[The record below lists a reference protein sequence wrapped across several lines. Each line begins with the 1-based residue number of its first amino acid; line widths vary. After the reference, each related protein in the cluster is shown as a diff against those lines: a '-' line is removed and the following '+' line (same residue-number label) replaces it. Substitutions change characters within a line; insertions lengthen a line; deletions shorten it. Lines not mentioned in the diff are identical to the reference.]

1 MEFFF
6 VLAIAYNLLMPR
18 INAAG
23 EIYNEGLLWIAFV
36 IAGGVWLVVHVLK
49 SIGLYTMAKKQN
61 MGAKL
66 LWCAFVPF
74 ANTFLMGELGGKFG
88 RNFKHVGLYAMIAEL
103 LYCAACAVYFG
114 MMGFAIMNG
123 MYEKYIQTYTGYDG
137 AVYERYTLVLSGLTP
152 TAERMIE
159 VFYYIQ
165 YIFSF
170 IAPVVCI
177 FLYIVFFRKYAP
189 SSYIW
194 MTVLCAIVP
203 LFIGPLCSRTG
214 SARPWITTRSCAPA
228 TSRSAASSSNIIT
241 SRILTGSRD
250 LTADRTARTAP
261 RTATRTETRTSL
273 RTAPRNGQQ
282 GQPQNGD
289 RTTRSA
295 NFRAAGSAYGS
306 GPGRRLVG
314 RRGRQRQ
321 FQAERLGRVGRRIFQ
336 LSGAAYG

>member
-6 VLAIAYNLLMPR
+6 VLSLLFAVFIPR
-18 INAAG
+18 INQAG

-88 RNFKHVGLYAMIAEL
+88 RNFKHVGLYAMIVEL
-103 LYCAACAVYFG
+103 LYCAACGMYYG
-114 MMGFAIMNG
+114 MMGHVYINGLYADTPIKEVVMQNGIEYTYYAFDYLITTQAIRVINAF
-123 MYEKYIQTYTGYDG
+123 YYVQY
-137 AVYERYTLVLSGLTP
+137 VLS
-152 TAERMIE
+152 
-159 VFYYIQ
+159 
-165 YIFSF
+165 F
-170 IAPVVCI
+170 INLFVSV

-203 LFIGPLCSRTG
+203 LFIGPLVFAYRKRTPVDYDAFMR
-214 SARPWITTRSCAPA
+214 ARYEQIRRQQQQYYNQQNPYGQQGPYGGPYGPNRPPYGNPYGNPNQPPYGAP
-228 TSRSAASSSNIIT
+228 
-241 SRILTGSRD
+241 
-250 LTADRTARTAP
+250 
-261 RTATRTETRTSL
+261 
-273 RTAPRNGQQ
+273 NGQQ

-289 RTTRSA
+289 DDPFGEFSGG
-295 NFRAAGSAYGS
+295 GSAYGS
-306 GPGRRLVG
+306 GQNGQDG
-314 RRGRQRQ
+314 GSSDGNGNSKQN
-321 FQAERLGRVGRRIFQ
+321 G
-336 LSGAAYG
+336 SGGSDDGFFN

>member
-88 RNFKHVGLYAMIAEL
+88 RSFKHVGLYAMIAEL

-123 MYEKYIQTYTGYDG
+123 MYDKSVQEYPGYDG
-137 AVYERYTLVLSGLTP
+137 TVYQSYALVLSGLTA

-170 IAPVVCI
+170 IAPVVSI
-177 FLYIVFFRKYAP
+177 FVYIVFFRKYAP

-203 LFIGPLCSRTG
+203 LFI
-214 SARPWITTRSCAPA
+214 
-228 TSRSAASSSNIIT
+228 
-241 SRILTGSRD
+241 
-250 LTADRTARTAP
+250 
-261 RTATRTETRTSL
+261 
-273 RTAPRNGQQ
+273 
-282 GQPQNGD
+282 
-289 RTTRSA
+289 
-295 NFRAAGSAYGS
+295 
-306 GPGRRLVG
+306 
-314 RRGRQRQ
+314 
-321 FQAERLGRVGRRIFQ
+321 
-336 LSGAAYG
+336 

>member
-203 LFIGPLCSRTG
+203 LFIGPLVFAYRKRTPVDYDAFMR
-214 SARPWITTRSCAPA
+214 ARYEQIRRQQQQYYNQQNPYGQQGPYGGPYGPNRPPYGNPYGNPNQPPYGAP
-228 TSRSAASSSNIIT
+228 
-241 SRILTGSRD
+241 
-250 LTADRTARTAP
+250 
-261 RTATRTETRTSL
+261 
-273 RTAPRNGQQ
+273 NGQQ

-289 RTTRSA
+289 DDPFGEFSGG
-295 NFRAAGSAYGS
+295 GSAYGS
-306 GPGRRLVG
+306 GQNGQNGSSSDGADGNGNSRRNG
-314 RRGRQRQ
+314 
-321 FQAERLGRVGRRIFQ
+321 
-336 LSGAAYG
+336 SGGSDDGFFN